1 MVEPTENG
9 VELGAVVAATGAG
22 ELLRLAFGH
31 GSELLPRSRRVEA
44 AGRERLHGL
53 ERRKK
58 GAR

>member
-22 ELLRLAFGH
+22 ELLRLAFGY

-53 ERRKK
+53 GRRK
-58 GAR
+58 